1 MKGEFQVKN
10 VDENSLNS
18 LVKTIIE
25 IINQLASETKTIK
38 TKDET
43 KKMRVV
49 SVLDNE
55 MCKVAYNGQEFTA
68 KTNIE
73 LKVGN
78 SVWVL
83 APSGD
88 YTNLLVLYKQEGS
101 EQMNLTTL
109 NDIKEKVE
117 YIGKD
122 IDEVYVIDCKEI
134 IPLTE
139 DKTDYK
145 NIAVVG
151 DNNSNSLFFVV
162 SKVIDGTDISQKA
175 ITVYFLNE
183 QKQIGLYSVQQ
194 VTSLSDEF
202 VIFEWKLSEGACIV
216 PGTLGFKVVISDT
229 DYRYVTLDSKL
240 TIINTNIALENS
252 INFDST
258 LLDLCDEKINQIND
272 ILNNAKSASNNCD
285 KQYANTK
292 ILYDELVKIEDSNA
306 IAIQALK
313 NNTYTMQEVDALF
326 GNISNTTEG
335 VNLGNYYTK
344 PEIDRMVANCT
355 RNSKFS
361 IIYPQYIA
369 NTGLF
374 IDSTEKA
381 NVISVVENSTNTAL
395 NYINL
400 ASSVCL
406 TDVIYCNNKPIEVYT
421 DDEGN
426 VVLLQSDYKVNYI
439 NLGGV
444 A

>member
-1 MKGEFQVKN
+1 
-10 VDENSLNS
+10 
-18 LVKTIIE
+18 
-25 IINQLASETKTIK
+25 
-38 TKDET
+38 
-43 KKMRVV
+43 
-49 SVLDNE
+49 
-55 MCKVAYNGQEFTA
+55 
-68 KTNIE
+68 
-73 LKVGN
+73 
-78 SVWVL
+78 
-83 APSGD
+83 
-88 YTNLLVLYKQEGS
+88 
-101 EQMNLTTL
+101 MNLTTL

-162 SKVIDGTDISQKA
+162 SKVIDGTDVSQKA

-183 QKQIGLYSVQQ
+183 QKQIGLYSVPQ

-240 TIINTNIALENS
+240 TIINTNIALEDS

-272 ILNNAKSASNNCD
+272 ILNNAKSASNNCGE
-285 KQYANTK
+285 QYANTK

-313 NNTYTMQEVDALF
+313 NNTYTMQEVDELL
-326 GNISNTTEG
+326 GNISSSGGSN
-335 VNLGNYYTK
+335 NSNYYTK
-344 PEIDRMVANCT
+344 AEIDRAIAEYKRVN
-355 RNSKFS
+355 KFAT
-361 IIYPQYIA
+361 IYPQYIA
-369 NTGLF
+369 NTGLL
-374 IDSTEKA
+374 INTTEKS
-381 NVISVVENSTNTAL
+381 NVINVVEDSTNTAL

-421 DDEGN
+421 DDDGN
-426 VVLLQSDYKVNYI
+426 IALLQSDYTVNYI
-439 NLGGV
+439 NIGGV

>member
-1 MKGEFQVKN
+1 
-10 VDENSLNS
+10 
-18 LVKTIIE
+18 
-25 IINQLASETKTIK
+25 
-38 TKDET
+38 
-43 KKMRVV
+43 
-49 SVLDNE
+49 
-55 MCKVAYNGQEFTA
+55 
-68 KTNIE
+68 
-73 LKVGN
+73 
-78 SVWVL
+78 
-83 APSGD
+83 
-88 YTNLLVLYKQEGS
+88 
-101 EQMNLTTL
+101 MNLTTL

-139 DKTDYK
+139 DETDYK

-272 ILNNAKSASNNCD
+272 ILNSAKSASNNCD

-306 IAIQALK
+306 IAIQALRK
-313 NNTYTMQEVDALF
+313 NVYTMQEVDKLL
-326 GNISNTTEG
+326 GNISSSGESNS
-335 VNLGNYYTK
+335 NYYTK
-344 PEIDRMVANCT
+344 AEINRMIAEYKRVNNFAT
-355 RNSKFS
+355 
-361 IIYPQYIA
+361 IYPQYVA
-369 NTGLF
+369 NTGLL
-374 IDSTEKA
+374 IVSTEKS
-381 NVISVVENSTNTAL
+381 NVINVVEDSTNTAL

-400 ASSVCL
+400 ANSICL
-406 TDVIYCNNKPIEVYT
+406 TDITYCNNKPIEVYT
-421 DDEGN
+421 YDNGDIA
-426 VVLLQSDYKVNYI
+426 LLQSDYTVNYI

-444 A
+444 L

>member
-1 MKGEFQVKN
+1 
-10 VDENSLNS
+10 
-18 LVKTIIE
+18 
-25 IINQLASETKTIK
+25 
-38 TKDET
+38 
-43 KKMRVV
+43 
-49 SVLDNE
+49 
-55 MCKVAYNGQEFTA
+55 
-68 KTNIE
+68 
-73 LKVGN
+73 
-78 SVWVL
+78 
-83 APSGD
+83 
-88 YTNLLVLYKQEGS
+88 
-101 EQMNLTTL
+101 MNLTTL

-162 SKVIDGTDISQKA
+162 SKVIDGTDVSQKA

-183 QKQIGLYSVQQ
+183 QKQIGLYSVPQ

-272 ILNNAKSASNNCD
+272 ILNSAKSASNNCD

-306 IAIQALK
+306 IAIQALRK
-313 NNTYTMQEVDALF
+313 NVYTMQEVDELL
-326 GNISNTTEG
+326 GNISSSGGSNS
-335 VNLGNYYTK
+335 NYYTK
-344 PEIDRMVANCT
+344 AEINRMIAEYKRVNNFA
-355 RNSKFS
+355 
-361 IIYPQYIA
+361 IIYPQYVA
-369 NTGLF
+369 NTGLL
-374 IDSTEKA
+374 IDSTEKS
-381 NVISVVENSTNTAL
+381 NVINVVEDSTNTAL

-421 DDEGN
+421 YDNGDIA
-426 VVLLQSDYKVNYI
+426 LLQSDYTVNYI
-439 NLGGV
+439 NIGNIGGV

>member
-1 MKGEFQVKN
+1 
-10 VDENSLNS
+10 
-18 LVKTIIE
+18 
-25 IINQLASETKTIK
+25 
-38 TKDET
+38 
-43 KKMRVV
+43 
-49 SVLDNE
+49 
-55 MCKVAYNGQEFTA
+55 
-68 KTNIE
+68 
-73 LKVGN
+73 
-78 SVWVL
+78 
-83 APSGD
+83 
-88 YTNLLVLYKQEGS
+88 
-101 EQMNLTTL
+101 MNLTTL

-202 VIFEWKLSEGACIV
+202 VIFEWKLSEGACII
-216 PGTLGFKVVISDT
+216 PGTLAFKVVISDT
-229 DYRYVTLDSKL
+229 DYRYITLDSKL
-240 TIINTNIALENS
+240 TIINTNITLEDS
-252 INFDST
+252 INFDAT
-258 LLDLCDEKINQIND
+258 LLDLCDEKINQING
-272 ILNNAKSASNNCD
+272 ILNDAKSASDNCD
-285 KQYANTK
+285 EQYANTK
-292 ILYDELVKIEDSNA
+292 ILYDELIKIEDSNA

-326 GNISNTTEG
+326 GNISNATEG
-335 VNLGNYYTK
+335 INFSNYYTK

-361 IIYPQYIA
+361 TIYPQYIA
-369 NTGLF
+369 NIGLF

-381 NVISVVENSTNTAL
+381 NVISVVEDSTNTAL

>member
-1 MKGEFQVKN
+1 
-10 VDENSLNS
+10 
-18 LVKTIIE
+18 
-25 IINQLASETKTIK
+25 
-38 TKDET
+38 
-43 KKMRVV
+43 
-49 SVLDNE
+49 
-55 MCKVAYNGQEFTA
+55 
-68 KTNIE
+68 
-73 LKVGN
+73 
-78 SVWVL
+78 
-83 APSGD
+83 
-88 YTNLLVLYKQEGS
+88 
-101 EQMNLTTL
+101 MNLTTL

-162 SKVIDGTDISQKA
+162 SKVIDGTDVSQKA

-183 QKQIGLYSVQQ
+183 QKQIGLYSVPQ

-240 TIINTNIALENS
+240 TIINTNIALEDS

-313 NNTYTMQEVDALF
+313 NNTYTMQEVDELL
-326 GNISNTTEG
+326 GNISSSGGSN
-335 VNLGNYYTK
+335 NSNYYTK
-344 PEIDRMVANCT
+344 AEIDRAIAEYKRVN
-355 RNSKFS
+355 KFAT
-361 IIYPQYIA
+361 IYPQYIA
-369 NTGLF
+369 NTGLL
-374 IDSTEKA
+374 INTTEKS
-381 NVISVVENSTNTAL
+381 NVINVVEDSTNTAL

-421 DDEGN
+421 DDDGN
-426 VVLLQSDYKVNYI
+426 IALLQSDYTVNYI
-439 NLGGV
+439 NIGGV

>member
-1 MKGEFQVKN
+1 
-10 VDENSLNS
+10 
-18 LVKTIIE
+18 
-25 IINQLASETKTIK
+25 
-38 TKDET
+38 
-43 KKMRVV
+43 
-49 SVLDNE
+49 
-55 MCKVAYNGQEFTA
+55 
-68 KTNIE
+68 
-73 LKVGN
+73 
-78 SVWVL
+78 
-83 APSGD
+83 
-88 YTNLLVLYKQEGS
+88 
-101 EQMNLTTL
+101 MNLTTL

-272 ILNNAKSASNNCD
+272 ILNSAKSASNNCD

-306 IAIQALK
+306 IAIQALRK
-313 NNTYTMQEVDALF
+313 NVYTMQEVDELL
-326 GNISNTTEG
+326 GNISSSGESNS
-335 VNLGNYYTK
+335 NYYTK
-344 PEIDRMVANCT
+344 AEINRMIAEYKRVNNFAT
-355 RNSKFS
+355 
-361 IIYPQYIA
+361 IYPQYIA
-369 NTGLF
+369 NTGLL
-374 IDSTEKA
+374 IVSTEKS
-381 NVISVVENSTNTAL
+381 NVINVVENSTNTAL

-406 TDVIYCNNKPIEVYT
+406 TDITYCNNKPIEVYT
-421 DDEGN
+421 YDNGDIA
-426 VVLLQSDYKVNYI
+426 LLQSDYTVNYI

-444 A
+444 L

>member
-1 MKGEFQVKN
+1 
-10 VDENSLNS
+10 
-18 LVKTIIE
+18 
-25 IINQLASETKTIK
+25 
-38 TKDET
+38 
-43 KKMRVV
+43 
-49 SVLDNE
+49 
-55 MCKVAYNGQEFTA
+55 
-68 KTNIE
+68 
-73 LKVGN
+73 
-78 SVWVL
+78 
-83 APSGD
+83 
-88 YTNLLVLYKQEGS
+88 
-101 EQMNLTTL
+101 MNLTTL

-162 SKVIDGTDISQKA
+162 SKVIDGTDVSQKA

-240 TIINTNIALENS
+240 TIINTNIALEDS

-272 ILNNAKSASNNCD
+272 ILNSAKSASNNCD

-306 IAIQALK
+306 IAIQALRK
-313 NNTYTMQEVDALF
+313 NVYTMQEVDELL
-326 GNISNTTEG
+326 GNISSSGGSNS
-335 VNLGNYYTK
+335 NYYTK
-344 PEIDRMVANCT
+344 AEINRMIAEYKRVNNFA
-355 RNSKFS
+355 
-361 IIYPQYIA
+361 IIYPQYVA
-369 NTGLF
+369 NTGLL
-374 IDSTEKA
+374 IDSTEKS
-381 NVISVVENSTNTAL
+381 NVINVVEDSTNTAL

-421 DDEGN
+421 YDNGDIA
-426 VVLLQSDYKVNYI
+426 LLQSDYTVNYI
-439 NLGGV
+439 NIGNIGGV

>member
-1 MKGEFQVKN
+1 
-10 VDENSLNS
+10 
-18 LVKTIIE
+18 
-25 IINQLASETKTIK
+25 
-38 TKDET
+38 
-43 KKMRVV
+43 
-49 SVLDNE
+49 
-55 MCKVAYNGQEFTA
+55 
-68 KTNIE
+68 
-73 LKVGN
+73 
-78 SVWVL
+78 
-83 APSGD
+83 
-88 YTNLLVLYKQEGS
+88 
-101 EQMNLTTL
+101 MNLTTL

-162 SKVIDGTDISQKA
+162 SKVIDGTDISQKV
-175 ITVYFLNE
+175 ITIYFLNE
-183 QKQIGLYSVQQ
+183 QKQIGLYSVPQ

-240 TIINTNIALENS
+240 TIINTNIALEDS

-272 ILNNAKSASNNCD
+272 ILNSAKSASNNCD

-306 IAIQALK
+306 IAIQALRK
-313 NNTYTMQEVDALF
+313 NVYTMQEVDELL
-326 GNISNTTEG
+326 GNISSSGGSNS
-335 VNLGNYYTK
+335 NYYTK
-344 PEIDRMVANCT
+344 AEINRMIAEYKRVNNFA
-355 RNSKFS
+355 
-361 IIYPQYIA
+361 IIYPQYVA
-369 NTGLF
+369 NTGLL
-374 IDSTEKA
+374 IDSTEKS
-381 NVISVVENSTNTAL
+381 NVINVVEDSTNTAL

-421 DDEGN
+421 YDNGDIA
-426 VVLLQSDYKVNYI
+426 LLQSDYTVNYI
-439 NLGGV
+439 NIGNIGGV

>member
-1 MKGEFQVKN
+1 
-10 VDENSLNS
+10 
-18 LVKTIIE
+18 
-25 IINQLASETKTIK
+25 
-38 TKDET
+38 
-43 KKMRVV
+43 
-49 SVLDNE
+49 
-55 MCKVAYNGQEFTA
+55 
-68 KTNIE
+68 
-73 LKVGN
+73 
-78 SVWVL
+78 
-83 APSGD
+83 
-88 YTNLLVLYKQEGS
+88 
-101 EQMNLTTL
+101 MNLTTL

-162 SKVIDGTDISQKA
+162 SKVIDGTDVSQKA

-183 QKQIGLYSVQQ
+183 QKQIGLYSVPQ

-240 TIINTNIALENS
+240 TIINTNIALEDS

-285 KQYANTK
+285 EQYANTK

-313 NNTYTMQEVDALF
+313 NNTYTMQEVDELL
-326 GNISNTTEG
+326 GNISSSGGSN
-335 VNLGNYYTK
+335 NSNYYTK
-344 PEIDRMVANCT
+344 AEIDRAIAEYKRVN
-355 RNSKFS
+355 KFAT
-361 IIYPQYIA
+361 IYPQYIA
-369 NTGLF
+369 NTGLL
-374 IDSTEKA
+374 INTTEKS
-381 NVISVVENSTNTAL
+381 NVINVVEDSTNTAL

-421 DDEGN
+421 DDDGN
-426 VVLLQSDYKVNYI
+426 IALLQSGYTVNYI
-439 NLGGV
+439 NIGGV

>member
-1 MKGEFQVKN
+1 
-10 VDENSLNS
+10 
-18 LVKTIIE
+18 
-25 IINQLASETKTIK
+25 
-38 TKDET
+38 
-43 KKMRVV
+43 
-49 SVLDNE
+49 
-55 MCKVAYNGQEFTA
+55 
-68 KTNIE
+68 
-73 LKVGN
+73 
-78 SVWVL
+78 
-83 APSGD
+83 
-88 YTNLLVLYKQEGS
+88 
-101 EQMNLTTL
+101 MNLTTL

-183 QKQIGLYSVQQ
+183 QKQIGLYSVPQ

-306 IAIQALK
+306 IAIQALRK
-313 NNTYTMQEVDALF
+313 NVYTMQEVDELL
-326 GNISNTTEG
+326 GNISSSGGSN
-335 VNLGNYYTK
+335 NSNYYTK
-344 PEIDRMVANCT
+344 AEIDRAIAEYKRVN
-355 RNSKFS
+355 KFAT
-361 IIYPQYIA
+361 IYPQYIA
-369 NTGLF
+369 NTGLL
-374 IDSTEKA
+374 INTTEKS
-381 NVISVVENSTNTAL
+381 NVINVVEDSTNTAL

-421 DDEGN
+421 DDNGN
-426 VVLLQSDYKVNYI
+426 IALLQSDYKTSYI

>member
-1 MKGEFQVKN
+1 
-10 VDENSLNS
+10 
-18 LVKTIIE
+18 
-25 IINQLASETKTIK
+25 
-38 TKDET
+38 
-43 KKMRVV
+43 
-49 SVLDNE
+49 
-55 MCKVAYNGQEFTA
+55 
-68 KTNIE
+68 
-73 LKVGN
+73 
-78 SVWVL
+78 
-83 APSGD
+83 
-88 YTNLLVLYKQEGS
+88 
-101 EQMNLTTL
+101 MNLTTL

-175 ITVYFLNE
+175 ITIYFLNE
-183 QKQIGLYSVQQ
+183 QKQIGLYSVPQ

-240 TIINTNIALENS
+240 TIINTNIALEDS

-272 ILNNAKSASNNCD
+272 ILNSAKSASNNCD

-306 IAIQALK
+306 IAIQALRK
-313 NNTYTMQEVDALF
+313 NVYTMQEVDELL
-326 GNISNTTEG
+326 GNISSSGGSN
-335 VNLGNYYTK
+335 NSNYYTK
-344 PEIDRMVANCT
+344 AEIDRAIAEYKRVN
-355 RNSKFS
+355 KFAT
-361 IIYPQYIA
+361 IYPQYIA
-369 NTGLF
+369 NTGLL
-374 IDSTEKA
+374 INTTEKS
-381 NVISVVENSTNTAL
+381 NVINVVEDSTNTAL

-421 DDEGN
+421 DDNGN
-426 VVLLQSDYKVNYI
+426 IALLQSDYKTSYI

>member
-1 MKGEFQVKN
+1 
-10 VDENSLNS
+10 
-18 LVKTIIE
+18 
-25 IINQLASETKTIK
+25 
-38 TKDET
+38 
-43 KKMRVV
+43 
-49 SVLDNE
+49 
-55 MCKVAYNGQEFTA
+55 
-68 KTNIE
+68 
-73 LKVGN
+73 
-78 SVWVL
+78 
-83 APSGD
+83 
-88 YTNLLVLYKQEGS
+88 
-101 EQMNLTTL
+101 MNLTTL

-162 SKVIDGTDISQKA
+162 SKVIDGTDISRKA

-313 NNTYTMQEVDALF
+313 NNIYTMPEVDALF

-344 PEIDRMVANCT
+344 PEIDRMVVNCT

-381 NVISVVENSTNTAL
+381 NVISIVEDNSNTTL

-400 ASSVCL
+400 ANSICL
-406 TDVIYCNNKPIEVYT
+406 TDITYCNNKPIEVYT
-421 DDEGN
+421 YDNGDIA
-426 VVLLQSDYKVNYI
+426 LLQSDYTVNYI

-444 A
+444 L

>member
-1 MKGEFQVKN
+1 
-10 VDENSLNS
+10 
-18 LVKTIIE
+18 
-25 IINQLASETKTIK
+25 
-38 TKDET
+38 
-43 KKMRVV
+43 
-49 SVLDNE
+49 
-55 MCKVAYNGQEFTA
+55 
-68 KTNIE
+68 
-73 LKVGN
+73 
-78 SVWVL
+78 
-83 APSGD
+83 
-88 YTNLLVLYKQEGS
+88 
-101 EQMNLTTL
+101 MNLTTL

-139 DKTDYK
+139 DETDYK

-272 ILNNAKSASNNCD
+272 ILNSAKSASNNCD

-292 ILYDELVKIEDSNA
+292 ILYD
-306 IAIQALK
+306 
-313 NNTYTMQEVDALF
+313 
-326 GNISNTTEG
+326 
-335 VNLGNYYTK
+335 
-344 PEIDRMVANCT
+344 
-355 RNSKFS
+355 
-361 IIYPQYIA
+361 
-369 NTGLF
+369 
-374 IDSTEKA
+374 
-381 NVISVVENSTNTAL
+381 
-395 NYINL
+395 
-400 ASSVCL
+400 
-406 TDVIYCNNKPIEVYT
+406 
-421 DDEGN
+421 
-426 VVLLQSDYKVNYI
+426 
-439 NLGGV
+439 
-444 A
+444 

>member
-1 MKGEFQVKN
+1 M
-10 VDENSLNS
+10 NS
-18 LVKTIIE
+18 
-25 IINQLASETKTIK
+25 A
-38 TKDET
+38 
-43 KKMRVV
+43 
-49 SVLDNE
+49 
-55 MCKVAYNGQEFTA
+55 
-68 KTNIE
+68 
-73 LKVGN
+73 
-78 SVWVL
+78 
-83 APSGD
+83 
-88 YTNLLVLYKQEGS
+88 
-101 EQMNLTTL
+101 TL

-122 IDEVYVIDCKEI
+122 IDEVYIIDCKEI

-175 ITVYFLNE
+175 ITIYFLNE
-183 QKQIGLYSVQQ
+183 QKQIGLYSVPQ

-240 TIINTNIALENS
+240 TIINTNIALEDS

-285 KQYANTK
+285 EQYANTK

-335 VNLGNYYTK
+335 VNNYYTK
-344 PEIDRMVANCT
+344 PEIDRMVANYI

-361 IIYPQYIA
+361 AIYPQYIA

-381 NVISVVENSTNTAL
+381 NVISVVEDNSNTTL

-400 ASSVCL
+400 ANSVCL
-406 TDVIYCNNKPIEVYT
+406 TNIIYCNNKPIEIYT
-421 DDEGN
+421 YDNGDIA
-426 VVLLQSDYKVNYI
+426 LLKSDYTVNYI
-439 NLGGV
+439 NIGGV

>member
-1 MKGEFQVKN
+1 
-10 VDENSLNS
+10 
-18 LVKTIIE
+18 
-25 IINQLASETKTIK
+25 
-38 TKDET
+38 
-43 KKMRVV
+43 
-49 SVLDNE
+49 
-55 MCKVAYNGQEFTA
+55 
-68 KTNIE
+68 
-73 LKVGN
+73 
-78 SVWVL
+78 
-83 APSGD
+83 
-88 YTNLLVLYKQEGS
+88 
-101 EQMNLTTL
+101 MNLTTL

-202 VIFEWKLSEGACIV
+202 VIFEWKLSEGACII

-240 TIINTNIALENS
+240 TIINTNIALEDS

-272 ILNNAKSASNNCD
+272 ILNSAKSASNNCD

-306 IAIQALK
+306 IAIQALRK
-313 NNTYTMQEVDALF
+313 NVYTMQEVDELL
-326 GNISNTTEG
+326 GNINSSGESNS
-335 VNLGNYYTK
+335 NYYTK
-344 PEIDRMVANCT
+344 AEINRMIAEYKRVNNFAT
-355 RNSKFS
+355 
-361 IIYPQYIA
+361 IYPQYVA
-369 NTGLF
+369 NTGLL
-374 IDSTEKA
+374 IDSTEKS
-381 NVISVVENSTNTAL
+381 NVINVVEDSTNTAL

>member
-1 MKGEFQVKN
+1 
-10 VDENSLNS
+10 
-18 LVKTIIE
+18 
-25 IINQLASETKTIK
+25 
-38 TKDET
+38 
-43 KKMRVV
+43 
-49 SVLDNE
+49 
-55 MCKVAYNGQEFTA
+55 
-68 KTNIE
+68 
-73 LKVGN
+73 
-78 SVWVL
+78 
-83 APSGD
+83 
-88 YTNLLVLYKQEGS
+88 
-101 EQMNLTTL
+101 MNLTTL

-162 SKVIDGTDISQKA
+162 SKVIDGTDVSQKA

-183 QKQIGLYSVQQ
+183 QKQIGLYSVPQ

-240 TIINTNIALENS
+240 TIINTNIALEDS

-285 KQYANTK
+285 EQYANTK

-313 NNTYTMQEVDALF
+313 NNTYTMQEVDELL
-326 GNISNTTEG
+326 GNISSSGGSN
-335 VNLGNYYTK
+335 NSNYYTK
-344 PEIDRMVANCT
+344 AEIDRAIAEYKRVN
-355 RNSKFS
+355 KFAT
-361 IIYPQYIA
+361 IYPQYIA
-369 NTGLF
+369 NTGLL
-374 IDSTEKA
+374 INTTEKS
-381 NVISVVENSTNTAL
+381 NVINVVEDSTNTAL

-421 DDEGN
+421 DDDGN
-426 VVLLQSDYKVNYI
+426 IALLQSDYTVNYI
-439 NLGGV
+439 NIGGV

>member
-1 MKGEFQVKN
+1 
-10 VDENSLNS
+10 
-18 LVKTIIE
+18 
-25 IINQLASETKTIK
+25 
-38 TKDET
+38 
-43 KKMRVV
+43 
-49 SVLDNE
+49 
-55 MCKVAYNGQEFTA
+55 
-68 KTNIE
+68 
-73 LKVGN
+73 
-78 SVWVL
+78 
-83 APSGD
+83 
-88 YTNLLVLYKQEGS
+88 
-101 EQMNLTTL
+101 MNLTTL

-258 LLDLCDEKINQIND
+258 LLDLCDKKINQIND

-306 IAIQALK
+306 IAIQALRK
-313 NNTYTMQEVDALF
+313 NVYTMQEVDELL
-326 GNISNTTEG
+326 GNISSSGESNS
-335 VNLGNYYTK
+335 NYYTK
-344 PEIDRMVANCT
+344 AEINRMIAEYKRVNNFA
-355 RNSKFS
+355 
-361 IIYPQYIA
+361 IIYPQYVA
-369 NTGLF
+369 NTGLL
-374 IDSTEKA
+374 IDSTEKS
-381 NVISVVENSTNTAL
+381 NVINVVEGSTNTAL

>member
-1 MKGEFQVKN
+1 M
-10 VDENSLNS
+10 NS
-18 LVKTIIE
+18 
-25 IINQLASETKTIK
+25 
-38 TKDET
+38 
-43 KKMRVV
+43 
-49 SVLDNE
+49 
-55 MCKVAYNGQEFTA
+55 
-68 KTNIE
+68 
-73 LKVGN
+73 
-78 SVWVL
+78 
-83 APSGD
+83 
-88 YTNLLVLYKQEGS
+88 
-101 EQMNLTTL
+101 TTL
-109 NDIKEKVE
+109 SDIKDKVE

-162 SKVIDGTDISQKA
+162 SKIIDGTDISQKA

-183 QKQIGLYSVQQ
+183 QKQIGLYSVPQ

-202 VIFEWKLSEGACIV
+202 IIFEWKLSEGACVV
-216 PGTLGFKVVISDT
+216 PGTLAFKVVISDT
-229 DYRYVTLDSKL
+229 DYRYITLDSKL
-240 TIINTNIALENS
+240 TIINTNITLEDS
-252 INFDST
+252 INFDAT

-272 ILNNAKSASNNCD
+272 ILNDAKSASDNCD
-285 KQYANTK
+285 EQYANTK
-292 ILYDELVKIEDSNA
+292 ILYDELVKIEDNNA

-335 VNLGNYYTK
+335 VNLSNYYTK

-361 IIYPQYIA
+361 TIYPQYIA
-369 NTGLF
+369 NIGLF

-381 NVISVVENSTNTAL
+381 NVVSVVENDSNTTL

-400 ASSVCL
+400 ANSVCL
-406 TDVIYCNNKPIEVYT
+406 TDITYCDNKPIEVYT
-421 DDEGN
+421 YDNGDIAI
-426 VVLLQSDYKVNYI
+426 LKSDYTVNYI

>member
-1 MKGEFQVKN
+1 
-10 VDENSLNS
+10 
-18 LVKTIIE
+18 
-25 IINQLASETKTIK
+25 
-38 TKDET
+38 
-43 KKMRVV
+43 
-49 SVLDNE
+49 
-55 MCKVAYNGQEFTA
+55 
-68 KTNIE
+68 
-73 LKVGN
+73 
-78 SVWVL
+78 
-83 APSGD
+83 
-88 YTNLLVLYKQEGS
+88 
-101 EQMNLTTL
+101 MNLTTL

-175 ITVYFLNE
+175 ITIYFLNE
-183 QKQIGLYSVQQ
+183 QKQIGLYSVPQ

-240 TIINTNIALENS
+240 TIINTNIALEDS

-272 ILNNAKSASNNCD
+272 ILNSAKSASNNCD
-285 KQYANTK
+285 EQYANTK

-313 NNTYTMQEVDALF
+313 NNTYTMQEVDELL
-326 GNISNTTEG
+326 GNISSSGGSN
-335 VNLGNYYTK
+335 NSNYYTK
-344 PEIDRMVANCT
+344 AEIDRAIAEYKRVN
-355 RNSKFS
+355 KFAT
-361 IIYPQYIA
+361 IYPQYIA
-369 NTGLF
+369 NTGLL
-374 IDSTEKA
+374 INTTEKS
-381 NVISVVENSTNTAL
+381 NVINVVEDSTNTAL

-421 DDEGN
+421 DDDGN
-426 VVLLQSDYKVNYI
+426 IALLQSDYTVNYI
-439 NLGGV
+439 NIGGV

>member
-1 MKGEFQVKN
+1 
-10 VDENSLNS
+10 
-18 LVKTIIE
+18 
-25 IINQLASETKTIK
+25 
-38 TKDET
+38 
-43 KKMRVV
+43 
-49 SVLDNE
+49 
-55 MCKVAYNGQEFTA
+55 
-68 KTNIE
+68 
-73 LKVGN
+73 
-78 SVWVL
+78 
-83 APSGD
+83 
-88 YTNLLVLYKQEGS
+88 
-101 EQMNLTTL
+101 MNLTTL

-272 ILNNAKSASNNCD
+272 ILNSAKSASNNCD

-306 IAIQALK
+306 IAIQALRK
-313 NNTYTMQEVDALF
+313 NVYTMQEVDELL
-326 GNISNTTEG
+326 GNISSSGESNS
-335 VNLGNYYTK
+335 NYYTK
-344 PEIDRMVANCT
+344 AEINRMIAEYKRVNNFAT
-355 RNSKFS
+355 
-361 IIYPQYIA
+361 IYPQYVA
-369 NTGLF
+369 NTGLL
-374 IDSTEKA
+374 IVSTEKS
-381 NVISVVENSTNTAL
+381 NVINVVEDSTNTAL

-421 DDEGN
+421 YDNGDIA
-426 VVLLQSDYKVNYI
+426 LLQSDYTVNYI
-439 NLGGV
+439 NIGGV

>member
-1 MKGEFQVKN
+1 M
-10 VDENSLNS
+10 NS
-18 LVKTIIE
+18 
-25 IINQLASETKTIK
+25 
-38 TKDET
+38 
-43 KKMRVV
+43 
-49 SVLDNE
+49 
-55 MCKVAYNGQEFTA
+55 
-68 KTNIE
+68 
-73 LKVGN
+73 
-78 SVWVL
+78 
-83 APSGD
+83 
-88 YTNLLVLYKQEGS
+88 
-101 EQMNLTTL
+101 TTL
-109 NDIKEKVE
+109 SDIKDKVE

-162 SKVIDGTDISQKA
+162 SKIIDGTDISQKA

-183 QKQIGLYSVQQ
+183 QKQIGLYSVPQ

-202 VIFEWKLSEGACIV
+202 IIFEWKLSEGACVV
-216 PGTLGFKVVISDT
+216 PGTLAFKVVISDT
-229 DYRYVTLDSKL
+229 DYRYITLDSKL
-240 TIINTNIALENS
+240 TIINTNITLEDS
-252 INFDST
+252 INFDAT

-272 ILNNAKSASNNCD
+272 ILNDAKSASDNCD
-285 KQYANTK
+285 EQYANTK
-292 ILYDELVKIEDSNA
+292 ILYDELVKIEDNNA

-335 VNLGNYYTK
+335 VNLSNYYTK

-355 RNSKFS
+355 RNSEFS
-361 IIYPQYIA
+361 TIYPQYIA
-369 NTGLF
+369 NIGLF

-381 NVISVVENSTNTAL
+381 NVISVVENDSNTTL

-400 ASSVCL
+400 ANSVCL
-406 TDVIYCNNKPIEVYT
+406 TDITYCDNKPIEVYT
-421 DDEGN
+421 YDNGDIAI
-426 VVLLQSDYKVNYI
+426 LKSDYTVNYI

>member
-1 MKGEFQVKN
+1 
-10 VDENSLNS
+10 
-18 LVKTIIE
+18 
-25 IINQLASETKTIK
+25 
-38 TKDET
+38 
-43 KKMRVV
+43 
-49 SVLDNE
+49 
-55 MCKVAYNGQEFTA
+55 
-68 KTNIE
+68 
-73 LKVGN
+73 
-78 SVWVL
+78 
-83 APSGD
+83 
-88 YTNLLVLYKQEGS
+88 
-101 EQMNLTTL
+101 MNLTTL

-175 ITVYFLNE
+175 ITIYFLNE
-183 QKQIGLYSVQQ
+183 QKQIGLYSVPQ

-240 TIINTNIALENS
+240 TIINTNIALEDS

-272 ILNNAKSASNNCD
+272 ILNSAKSASNNCD

-306 IAIQALK
+306 IAIQALRK
-313 NNTYTMQEVDALF
+313 NVYTMQEVDELL
-326 GNISNTTEG
+326 GNISSSGGSNS
-335 VNLGNYYTK
+335 NYYTK
-344 PEIDRMVANCT
+344 AEINRMIAEYKRVNNFA
-355 RNSKFS
+355 
-361 IIYPQYIA
+361 IIYPQYVA
-369 NTGLF
+369 NTGLL
-374 IDSTEKA
+374 IDSTEKS
-381 NVISVVENSTNTAL
+381 NVINVVEDSTNTAL

-421 DDEGN
+421 YDNGDIA
-426 VVLLQSDYKVNYI
+426 LLQSDYTVNYI
-439 NLGGV
+439 NIGNIGGV

>member
-1 MKGEFQVKN
+1 
-10 VDENSLNS
+10 
-18 LVKTIIE
+18 
-25 IINQLASETKTIK
+25 
-38 TKDET
+38 
-43 KKMRVV
+43 
-49 SVLDNE
+49 
-55 MCKVAYNGQEFTA
+55 
-68 KTNIE
+68 
-73 LKVGN
+73 
-78 SVWVL
+78 
-83 APSGD
+83 
-88 YTNLLVLYKQEGS
+88 
-101 EQMNLTTL
+101 MNLTTL

-175 ITVYFLNE
+175 ITIYFLNE
-183 QKQIGLYSVQQ
+183 QKQIGLYSVPQ

-240 TIINTNIALENS
+240 TIINTNIALEDS

-272 ILNNAKSASNNCD
+272 ILNSAKSASNNCD

-306 IAIQALK
+306 IAIQALRK
-313 NNTYTMQEVDALF
+313 NVYTMQEVDELL
-326 GNISNTTEG
+326 GNISSSGGSNS
-335 VNLGNYYTK
+335 NYYTK
-344 PEIDRMVANCT
+344 AEINRMIAEYKRVNNFA
-355 RNSKFS
+355 
-361 IIYPQYIA
+361 IIYPQYVA
-369 NTGLF
+369 NTGLL
-374 IDSTEKA
+374 IDSTEKS
-381 NVISVVENSTNTAL
+381 NVINVVEDSTNTAL

>member
-1 MKGEFQVKN
+1 
-10 VDENSLNS
+10 
-18 LVKTIIE
+18 
-25 IINQLASETKTIK
+25 
-38 TKDET
+38 
-43 KKMRVV
+43 
-49 SVLDNE
+49 
-55 MCKVAYNGQEFTA
+55 
-68 KTNIE
+68 
-73 LKVGN
+73 
-78 SVWVL
+78 
-83 APSGD
+83 
-88 YTNLLVLYKQEGS
+88 
-101 EQMNLTTL
+101 MNLTTL

-175 ITVYFLNE
+175 ITIYFLNE
-183 QKQIGLYSVQQ
+183 QKQIGLYSVPQ

-240 TIINTNIALENS
+240 TIINTNIALEDS

-285 KQYANTK
+285 EQYANTK

-313 NNTYTMQEVDALF
+313 NNTYTMQEVDELL
-326 GNISNTTEG
+326 GNISSSGGSN
-335 VNLGNYYTK
+335 NSNYYTK
-344 PEIDRMVANCT
+344 AEIDRAIAEYKRVN
-355 RNSKFS
+355 KFAT
-361 IIYPQYIA
+361 IYPQYIA
-369 NTGLF
+369 NTGLL
-374 IDSTEKA
+374 INTTEKS
-381 NVISVVENSTNTAL
+381 NVINVVEDSTNTAL

-421 DDEGN
+421 DDDGN
-426 VVLLQSDYKVNYI
+426 IALLQSDYTVNYI
-439 NLGGV
+439 NIGGV

>member
-1 MKGEFQVKN
+1 
-10 VDENSLNS
+10 
-18 LVKTIIE
+18 
-25 IINQLASETKTIK
+25 
-38 TKDET
+38 
-43 KKMRVV
+43 
-49 SVLDNE
+49 
-55 MCKVAYNGQEFTA
+55 
-68 KTNIE
+68 
-73 LKVGN
+73 
-78 SVWVL
+78 
-83 APSGD
+83 
-88 YTNLLVLYKQEGS
+88 
-101 EQMNLTTL
+101 MNLTTL

-122 IDEVYVIDCKEI
+122 IDEVYIIDCKEI

-162 SKVIDGTDISQKA
+162 SKVIDGTDISRKA

-306 IAIQALK
+306 IAIQALRR
-313 NNTYTMQEVDALF
+313 NVYTMQEVDELI
-326 GNISNTTEG
+326 GNISSSGGSN
-335 VNLGNYYTK
+335 NSNYYTK
-344 PEIDRMVANCT
+344 AEIDRAIAEYKRVN
-355 RNSKFS
+355 KFAT
-361 IIYPQYIA
+361 IYPQYIA
-369 NTGLF
+369 NTGLL
-374 IDSTEKA
+374 INTTEKG
-381 NVISVVENSTNTAL
+381 NVINVVEDGTNTAL

-421 DDEGN
+421 DDDGN
-426 VVLLQSDYKVNYI
+426 IALLQSDYKTNYI

>member
-1 MKGEFQVKN
+1 
-10 VDENSLNS
+10 
-18 LVKTIIE
+18 
-25 IINQLASETKTIK
+25 
-38 TKDET
+38 
-43 KKMRVV
+43 
-49 SVLDNE
+49 
-55 MCKVAYNGQEFTA
+55 
-68 KTNIE
+68 
-73 LKVGN
+73 
-78 SVWVL
+78 
-83 APSGD
+83 
-88 YTNLLVLYKQEGS
+88 
-101 EQMNLTTL
+101 MNLTTL

-272 ILNNAKSASNNCD
+272 ILNSAKSASNNCD

-306 IAIQALK
+306 IAIQALRK
-313 NNTYTMQEVDALF
+313 NVYTMQEVDELL
-326 GNISNTTEG
+326 GNISSSGESNS
-335 VNLGNYYTK
+335 NYYTK
-344 PEIDRMVANCT
+344 AEINRMIAEYKRVNNFA
-355 RNSKFS
+355 
-361 IIYPQYIA
+361 IIYPQYVA
-369 NTGLF
+369 NTGLL
-374 IDSTEKA
+374 IDSTEKS
-381 NVISVVENSTNTAL
+381 NVINVVEGSTNTAL

-421 DDEGN
+421 DDNGDIA
-426 VVLLQSDYKVNYI
+426 LLQSDYTVNYI
-439 NLGGV
+439 NIGGV